1 MRNAALILGLIG
13 GLWGMLVGFFSFGYT
28 DLLIRYPEL
37 ADVTGGVANMGLI
50 RVMSLIAPVM
60 AIAGAA
66 MARSVNL
73 AAGVLLL
80 ASSLGM
86 YLTFG
91 FGVFTMFPIAMCAL
105 AGGLALAA
113 RQPDPH

>member
-13 GLWGMLVGFFSFGYT
+13 GLWGMVIGFFSFGYT
-28 DLLIRYPEL
+28 DLLIRYPEI
-37 ADVTGGVANMGLI
+37 AEFTGGVENAALI
-50 RVMSLIAPVM
+50 RVTSLLAPIM

-73 AAGVLLL
+73 WAGGLLL
-80 ASSLGM
+80 VSSAGM

-105 AGGLALAA
+105 AGALALAA

>member
-1 MRNAALILGLIG
+1 MRNAALVLGVIG

-37 ADVTGGVANMGLI
+37 AELTGGVENAALI
-50 RVMSLIAPVM
+50 RVTSLAAPVM

-66 MARSVNL
+66 MVRSVNL
-73 AAGVLLL
+73 WAGALLL
-80 ASSLGM
+80 VSSAGM

-91 FGVFTMFPIAMCAL
+91 FGAFTMFPIVMCAV